1 MPINLELIE
10 NGYIVWFRVEGSWN
24 DNDIFT
30 AKKEAHRVFSQA
42 EHIVHALVDLRRAS
56 VNMALIRATQQII
69 GGEPLP
75 NSGQIAVVGVAR
87 LMRMLV
93 EPILRVISTDPITFF
108 DTIEDAKKYLRK
120 HIPQDKQPQ

>member
-10 NGYIVWFRVEGSWN
+10 NSHIVWFRVDGSWQS
-24 DNDIFT
+24 DDILKVK
-30 AKKEAHRVFSQA
+30 ADAHRVFSEA
-42 EHIVHALVDLRRAS
+42 PNTLHALVDLRNAK
-56 VNMALIRATQQII
+56 VNLALIQATQQII

-93 EPILRVISTDPITFF
+93 EPILRVISTDPISFF
-108 DTIEDAKKYLRK
+108 DNIDDAQKHLRRYIAQEK
-120 HIPQDKQPQ
+120 

>member
-1 MPINLELIE
+1 MPIKLELIE
-10 NGYIVWFRVEGSWN
+10 NGYIVWFHVEGTWN
-24 DNDIFT
+24 SDDIST
-30 AKKEAHRVFSQA
+30 AKTDAHRVFSQA
-42 EHIVHALVDLRRAS
+42 HHTIHALVDLRRAT

-108 DTIEDAKKYLRK
+108 DTIEDAKKYLRQ
-120 HIPQDKQPQ
+120 HIPQDKHA